1 MFHRIVKRQAMVY
14 FFILLFP
21 LFQMA
26 TFLEMN
32 LLGRRCKG
40 TRARASSLAK
50 RSNDVFRV
58 QNGSGELFKLTK

>member
-21 LFQMA
+21 LLQMA
-26 TFLEMN
+26 TFGNELIGDEI
-32 LLGRRCKG
+32 KESDQ
-40 TRARASSLAK
+40 ASSLVK

-58 QNGSGELFKLTK
+58 QNTQW